1 MKRRFF
7 LLALLALLP
16 AACAQPNQAPPVVAP
31 PLDEEPEQVFAPGP
45 IAWDRLNEDQK
56 RRARD
61 VMTRFGYDTS
71 SEAAVI
77 RRWEALPPAKQ
88 RFAMR
93 RPPPP
98 PPPPQARTRSRSA
111 PRPAAR
117 PASRPATASPRPPAP
132 RR

>member
-7 LLALLALLP
+7 LLALLP
-16 AACAQPNQAPPVVAP
+16 AACAQPNQTPPVVAT

-61 VMTRFGYDTS
+61 AMRRLGYDTS
-71 SEAAVI
+71 SEEAVM
-77 RRWEALPPAKQ
+77 RQWNALPPAKQ
-88 RFAMR
+88 RFAIR

-98 PPPPQARTRSRSA
+98 PPAPPARTSTTAS
-111 PRPAAR
+111 RPAAR
-117 PASRPATASPRPPAP
+117 PATRPPPPPPRPAAPPR
-132 RR
+132 

>member
-7 LLALLALLP
+7 LLALLP
-16 AACAQPNQAPPVVAP
+16 AACAQPNPPPPVTTAP
-31 PLDEEPEQVFAPGP
+31 AVEEPEQVFAPGP

-61 VMTRFGYDTS
+61 AMRRLGYDTS
-71 SEAAVI
+71 SEEAI
-77 RRWEALPPAKQ
+77 MRQWNALPPAKQ
-88 RFAMR
+88 RFAIR

-98 PPPPQARTRSRSA
+98 PAPAPRASTGSRSA

-117 PASRPATASPRPPAP
+117 PASPPATASPRPPAP

>member
-7 LLALLALLP
+7 LLALLP

-61 VMTRFGYDTS
+61 AMRRLGYDTS
-71 SEAAVI
+71 SEEAVI
-77 RRWEALPPAKQ
+77 RQWNALPPAKQ
-88 RFAMR
+88 RFAIR

-98 PPPPQARTRSRSA
+98 PPAPPARTSTTAS
-111 PRPAAR
+111 RPAAR
-117 PASRPATASPRPPAP
+117 PATRPAPPPPRPAAP
-132 RR
+132 PR

>member
-7 LLALLALLP
+7 LLALLP
-16 AACAQPNQAPPVVAP
+16 AACAQPNQAPPVLAP

-61 VMTRFGYDTS
+61 AMRRLGYDTS
-71 SEAAVI
+71 SEEAVI
-77 RRWEALPPAKQ
+77 RQWNALPPAKQ
-88 RFAMR
+88 RFAIR

-98 PPPPQARTRSRSA
+98 PPAPPARASA
-111 PRPAAR
+111 TPPRPAAR
-117 PASRPATASPRPPAP
+117 PATRPPPPPPRPPARP
-132 RR
+132 R

>member
-7 LLALLALLP
+7 LLALLP
-16 AACAQPNQAPPVVAP
+16 AACAEPNQAPPVTAAP
-31 PLDEEPEQVFAPGP
+31 PVEEPEQVFAPGP

-61 VMTRFGYDTS
+61 VMNRLGYDTS
-71 SEAAVI
+71 SEAAAI
-77 RRWEALPPAKQ
+77 RQWEALPPAKQ
-88 RFAMR
+88 RFAIR

-98 PPPPQARTRSRSA
+98 PPP
-111 PRPAAR
+111 RPATATR
-117 PASRPATASPRPPAP
+117 RASRPATTSPRPPAP

>member
-7 LLALLALLP
+7 LLALLP

-61 VMTRFGYDTS
+61 AMRRLGYDTS
-71 SEAAVI
+71 SEEAVI
-77 RRWEALPPAKQ
+77 RQWNALPPAKQ
-88 RFAMR
+88 RFAIR
-93 RPPPP
+93 RPPPQPAPPARTSTTASRPAARPATRPPPP
-98 PPPPQARTRSRSA
+98 PP
-111 PRPAAR
+111 RPAA
-117 PASRPATASPRPPAP
+117 PPR
-132 RR
+132 

>member
-7 LLALLALLP
+7 LLALLP

-61 VMTRFGYDTS
+61 AMRRLGYDTS
-71 SEAAVI
+71 SEEAVM
-77 RRWEALPPAKQ
+77 RQWNALPPAKQ
-88 RFAMR
+88 RFAIR

-98 PPPPQARTRSRSA
+98 PPAPPARTSTMAS
-111 PRPAAR
+111 RPAAR
-117 PASRPATASPRPPAP
+117 PATRPAPPPPRPAAP
-132 RR
+132 PR

>member
-7 LLALLALLP
+7 LLALLP
-16 AACAQPNQAPPVVAP
+16 AACAQPNQAPPVLAP
-31 PLDEEPEQVFAPGP
+31 PVGEEPEQGFAPGP

-61 VMTRFGYDTS
+61 AMRRLGYDTS
-71 SEAAVI
+71 SEEAVI
-77 RRWEALPPAKQ
+77 RQWNALPPAKQ
-88 RFAMR
+88 RFAIR

-98 PPPPQARTRSRSA
+98 PPAPPARASSTA

-117 PASRPATASPRPPAP
+117 PATRPPPPPPRPPARP
-132 RR
+132 R